1 MIFYEIRKNIKLG
14 DIMSLIIA
22 YVGKKGCVMASDKR
36 KIGYFG
42 DKENLNK
49 LEKELYDG
57 TITNDDDFSAR
68 ARELGISIKITD
80 DASKIKV
87 IGNTIRGEVSTKGTF
102 ETRRRRIYG
111 TTNGYQIIELLGSD
125 TESRKAG
132 KNGLIL
138 FGNEYAKKMAETLIK
153 RKWKSSLSLRYM
165 GEIFQEIVA
174 EVASKTPTVGN
185 KIDVLMQQPKY
196 NESEAQRHLNLTI
209 DHDIKV
215 LIKFRQDLTEQLVQQ
230 NIAIDMANKIINEGD
245 VGRVV
250 SIDGNMLYVQLNE
263 KTQAV
268 DGNWKQLAAPGQ
280 NVLMFTDSDNVKIGD
295 KVVIENEDL
304 CLKKDKSSLKCDII
318 LCSL

>member
-1 MIFYEIRKNIKLG
+1 
-14 DIMSLIIA
+14 MSLIIA

-57 TITNDDDFSAR
+57 SIDNDFDFLTR
-68 ARELGISIKITD
+68 ANDLGISIKITE
-80 DASKIKV
+80 DASKLKV
-87 IGNTIRGEVSTKGTF
+87 IGNTVRGEVSTKGTF

-111 TTNGYQIIELLGSD
+111 TTNGYQIVELVGSD
-125 TESRKAG
+125 TKSRDAGES
-132 KNGLIL
+132 GLII
-138 FGNEYAKKMAETLIK
+138 FGNKFAKEKAEILIK
-153 RKWKSSLSLRYM
+153 RKWKASQSLRYM
-165 GEIFQEIVA
+165 GDIFESIISEIAQ
-174 EVASKTPTVGN
+174 KTPTVGD
-185 KIDVLMQQPKY
+185 KIDVLTQHPDFDKTQ
-196 NESEAQRHLNLTI
+196 AQKHLNITI
-209 DHDIKV
+209 DNDIKV
-215 LIKFRQDLTEQLVQQ
+215 LTKFRQGLTEQLVQQ
-230 NIAIDMANKIINEGD
+230 NIAIEMANKIIDEGE

-250 SIDGNMLYVQLNE
+250 SIDGNMLQVQLND
-263 KTQAV
+263 KTQAM

-280 NVLMFTDSDNVKIGD
+280 NVLMLTESENVNIGD

>member
-1 MIFYEIRKNIKLG
+1 
-14 DIMSLIIA
+14 MSLIIA

-42 DKENLNK
+42 DKKNLSK
-49 LEKELYDG
+49 LEEELYEGHID
-57 TITNDDDFSAR
+57 NDDDFLKR
-68 ARELGISIKITD
+68 AKELGISIKITD
-80 DASKIKV
+80 DANKLKI

-111 TTNGYQIIELLGSD
+111 TKNGYQIVELLGSE

-132 KNGLIL
+132 DSGLIV
-138 FGNEYAKKMAETLIK
+138 FGNEFAKRTAETLIK
-153 RKWKSSLSLRYM
+153 RNWKASQSLRYM
-165 GEIFQEIVA
+165 GEIFQGIIE
-174 EVASKTPTVGN
+174 EVASKTPTVGKN
-185 KIDVLMQQPKY
+185 VDVLMQQPDFDKTK
-196 NESEAQRHLNLTI
+196 AQQHLNITI

-215 LIKFRQDLTEQLVQQ
+215 LTKFRQELTEKLVQQ
-230 NIAIDMANKIINEGD
+230 NLEIEMANKIIDKGE

-250 SIDGNMLYVQLNE
+250 QIDGNMLYVQLND

-268 DGNWKQLAAPGQ
+268 DGNWKRLAGPGQ
-280 NVLMFTDSDNVKIGD
+280 NVLMFTDSDDAKIGD
-295 KVVIENEDL
+295 KVIIENEDL